1 MYTSLKVRCARVTR
15 GEGAEE
21 GGGVMCWGVH
31 RGGPWGRDLS
41 GVRSRGLWLHRM
53 GLANPWSALKEQSM
67 SVWKAASGAS
77 SSASAAGSARSRLS
91 YRRTVS
97 RVTLNSRAMAG
108 GDLSLEIAPNRIRAI
123 KTV

>member
-1 MYTSLKVRCARVTR
+1 MRCARVTC
-15 GEGAEE
+15 GESAEE
-21 GGGVMCWGVH
+21 GGGVMCWGVY

-41 GVRSRGLWLHRM
+41 LARSRGLWLHRM

-77 SSASAAGSARSRLS
+77 SSASAAGSARNRLS
-91 YRRTVS
+91 YRRMVS
-97 RVTLNSRAMAG
+97 RVTLNSRAMAER
-108 GDLSLEIAPNRIRAI
+108 DLSLEIMTTRIRAI